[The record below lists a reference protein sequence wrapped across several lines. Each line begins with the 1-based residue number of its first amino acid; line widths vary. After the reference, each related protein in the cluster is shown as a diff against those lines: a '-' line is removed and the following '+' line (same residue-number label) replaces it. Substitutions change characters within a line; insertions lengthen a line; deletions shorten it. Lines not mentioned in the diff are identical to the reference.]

1 MALFSSLV
9 YAVKQIVPIK
19 HVKITGEFQNVSKEE
34 IQSMLEPFTD
44 VGFFDVDVQRIHD
57 LLAQMTWIKNVTVN
71 RIWSDT
77 IAIKM
82 TEKQPLVRWGDDALL
97 SNHGEIITPENITSF
112 ENLPILRGIDG
123 QELKSLEIMKGVNT
137 ALSDQQMS
145 KTECSI
151 NNRWTWKI
159 KLSTGLEILLG
170 RNEQLKKLQRFM
182 KTVDVLGRD
191 QINAM
196 AVVDLRYPNGYAISW
211 KPEAQMIDWKNLP
224 TTQTANK

>member
-145 KTECSI
+145 MTEFSI